1 MYRDDL
7 ILQGI
12 AAGATSTAT
21 LAEHTGISTA
31 SVWRGLRRLMGSSH
45 VFSPARGVYRLT
57 DSGAALLGLPDGVP
71 AAPEQSAEATHDQ
84 PLAGL
89 QSIITPGN
97 GQIGPDR
104 HHDAMDPHE
113 GDAALPFAAIAS
125 RFDWGAL
132 AVGVVIALGALGL
145 AVLAARRAAPR
156 PSMSPEEGPKPRAS
170 QPVWPDI
177 GPVW

>member
-12 AAGATSTAT
+12 AAGAVSTAT

-31 SVWRGLRRLMGSSH
+31 SVWRGLRRLRQSGQ

-57 DSGAALLGLPDGVP
+57 DSGAALLGLPDRVP
-71 AAPEQSAEATHDQ
+71 AALEQSAEAAHDQ

-89 QSIITPGN
+89 QSTIAAGN
-97 GQIGPDR
+97 GEIGPDR
-104 HHDAMDPHE
+104 HQNAMDPRE
-113 GDAALPFAAIAS
+113 GVAALAFAAIAS
-125 RFDWGAL
+125 KFDWGAL
-132 AVGVVIALGALGL
+132 AVGMVIALGGLGL
-145 AVLAARRAAPR
+145 AVLAARRAATR
-156 PSMSPEEGPKPRAS
+156 PSVSPEEGPKPRAS
-170 QPVWPDI
+170 QPVWPGV